1 MIADGMIHLCI
12 YAVSQITKD
21 AEVTIGFDYEFNSWS
36 VLVFSCWHTADCQ
49 TWVIVF
55 CLSNSNYKVDCA
67 CHKGNQNCPVQKH
80 NMSPRE
86 NLLTTSPLPPSTPL
100 PGAETRRRKA
110 RRRALEGSLATEATQ
125 EVKELQGSSDTE
137 VSLSFGFFNMKL
149 CFLVTKTFFPP
160 INGVRSDYWMRWRW
174 KMERKVRWM
183 TMGSPSVLEK

>member
-21 AEVTIGFDYEFNSWS
+21 TEVTIGFDYEFNSWS
-36 VLVFSCWHTADCQ
+36 VSVLSWFRDSRQ
-49 TWVIVF
+49 NLSRLLLSSF
-55 CLSNSNYKVDCA
+55 CPSSNSNYKVDCA

-86 NLLTTSPLPPSTPL
+86 NLLTTPSLPPHTTL

-110 RRRALEGSLATEATQ
+110 RRRALEGVLATEANQ

-137 VSLSFGFFNMKL
+137 VSVVLA
-149 CFLVTKTFFPP
+149 VTST
-160 INGVRSDYWMRWRW
+160 IS
-174 KMERKVRWM
+174 
-183 TMGSPSVLEK
+183 SL